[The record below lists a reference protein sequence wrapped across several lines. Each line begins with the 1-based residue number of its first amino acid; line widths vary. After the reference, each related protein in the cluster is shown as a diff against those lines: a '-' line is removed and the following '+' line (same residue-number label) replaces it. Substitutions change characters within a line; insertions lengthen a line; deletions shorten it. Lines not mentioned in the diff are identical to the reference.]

1 MDAGVI
7 ALWIIGIL
15 VGGAVLLGILSWL
28 MSFYY
33 YDHR

>member
-15 VGGAVLLGILSWL
+15 VGLFVLGGLLSWL

-33 YDHR
+33 FDHR